1 LVAVSPLVPV
11 TVSVPVADIVAV
23 VEGLCVGVPVRVRVL
38 LEVPDSEGVLD
49 GVFVVEA
56 VVVEEPV

>member
-1 LVAVSPLVPV
+1 VSPLVPV
-11 TVSVPVADIVAV
+11 TVGVPVADVVAV

-38 LEVPDSEGVLD
+38 LPVCVRDAVVE

-56 VVVEEPV
+56 VIVGEPV